1 MEWEQQSLDGQSGK
15 TFLEHIQATGA
26 KISESFSKSSRELR
40 TMGLQYLDL
49 LRTSGLGTDASWETV
64 GALPGELSTLNT
76 GESPNVAAASTLS
89 QILQADAPQKYYLS
103 AKACEGILRRAE
115 KRGKALPLML
125 KKALEAQSGMNQG
138 RDTGCPDSDVS
149 EPRGRT
155 DPADPDTSS
164 EPEDGWEMLL

>member
-64 GALPGELSTLNT
+64 GALPGEQWMPNT

-89 QILQADAPQKYYLS
+89 QILQEDAPQKYYLS

-115 KRGKALPLML
+115 KRGKALPPML
-125 KKALEAQSGMNQG
+125 KEALEAQSGMNRG
-138 RDTGCPDSDVS
+138 RDTGRPDSDVS
-149 EPRGRT
+149 EPKART
-155 DPADPDTSS
+155 DPAALDTSS
-164 EPEDGWEMLL
+164 EPGYGWEMLL